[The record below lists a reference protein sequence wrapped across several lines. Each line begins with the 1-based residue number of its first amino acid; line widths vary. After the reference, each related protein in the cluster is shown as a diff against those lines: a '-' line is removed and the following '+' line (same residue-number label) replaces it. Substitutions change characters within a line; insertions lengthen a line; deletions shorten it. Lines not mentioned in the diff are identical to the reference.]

1 MKLRKR
7 LSIVAGLTVACTAI
21 AITAGAVTRGG
32 AGAAIAPP
40 PSSSCQ
46 LGNGIKHVI
55 EITFDNVHFNR
66 DNPNVLSDLEQMPA
80 LENFITSQGTM
91 LSNNHTP
98 LIAHTAD
105 DSITN
110 YTGLYGDRHG
120 QPHHEL
126 VRDVQHLGRPGV
138 EVVVRLLDRDVR
150 ARRVPE
156 PAVLAARSC
165 GGPAAEDAAGA
176 VGAVHACG
184 LRRR

>member
-1 MKLRKR
+1 MKLGNR
-7 LSIVAGLTVACTAI
+7 LSIGAGLVVICAAV
-21 AITAGAVTRGG
+21 AITVGAATQGG
-32 AGAAIAPP
+32 ATAAINPT

-55 EITFDNVHFNR
+55 EITFDTVHSNR

-110 YTGLYGDRHG
+110 YT
-120 QPHHEL
+120 
-126 VRDVQHLGRPGV
+126 
-138 EVVVRLLDRDVR
+138 
-150 ARRVPE
+150 
-156 PAVLAARSC
+156 
-165 GGPAAEDAAGA
+165 
-176 VGAVHACG
+176 
-184 LRRR
+184 